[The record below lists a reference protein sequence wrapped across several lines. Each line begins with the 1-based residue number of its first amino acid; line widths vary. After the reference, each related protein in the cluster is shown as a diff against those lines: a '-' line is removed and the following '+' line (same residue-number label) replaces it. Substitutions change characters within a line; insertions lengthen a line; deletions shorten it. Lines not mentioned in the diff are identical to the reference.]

1 MAVCQPQIMPG
12 FIDLFWDNAI
22 DVLKIAGDPGIQLDK
37 YPRRVVLLKINNEIR
52 YYAGSANPFVKELPV
67 EIGVLPTESDAL
79 SFAHEYLVGCTALA
93 EITIPRF
100 VHQAERA

>member
-1 MAVCQPQIMPG
+1 MVACQTQIMPG

-37 YPRRVVLLKINNEIR
+37 YPRRLVLLRINDEIR
-52 YYAGSANPFVKELPV
+52 YYAGSTSPFVNELPV

-79 SFAHEYLVGCTALA
+79 SFAHKYLLTCKSFT
-93 EITIPRF
+93 EITIPRL